1 MEASFWARLEH
12 VVLVI
17 SREEGFSGDCHD
29 VQRDGPVDL

>member
-1 MEASFWARLEH
+1 MEANFGARLEH

-17 SREEGFSGDCHD
+17 LREEGFSGGCHD